1 MQIGAE
7 NCVKKMRIWPEIT
20 EVMEITKNC
29 AEMMQSGSN
38 LERGQIDAKQ
48 NEIKRAGSHHNIVS

>member
-7 NCVKKMRIWPEIT
+7 NCAKKMRIWPEIT

-48 NEIKRAGSHHNIVS
+48 NGTNSAGSHNDIVR